1 LKPLRWFLESKLSL
15 KLAIGFGLPLGLALL
30 VGVVSV
36 GQMAQMNR
44 QASEIHHG
52 SLVNTGVAAK
62 LVSEMKEF
70 RLLEWVHVVNTDEA
84 ARTDLEKQMEAKSA
98 EIDATLAQYKKGIT
112 QAADKKNFEAMDQ
125 AWKAYA
131 MLNDAIL
138 ALNKMNDASSSLEFM
153 MGDSRTK
160 FEASTKALDE
170 MTAWNAKRGG
180 ELLAEA
186 EQAYRSATLTVF
198 ALLFAAVVTGT
209 LAGRAIAG
217 IIGRSLKRVA
227 KSMDT
232 LSGEGFAELEKGLQ
246 ALAKGDLTSKV
257 TATREPLDI
266 KSRDEIGVLAKTF
279 NELQDKNARM
289 VDAFVDAQG
298 SLRKMIGEVTHTAET
313 MAATSNDL
321 FSAAGAAGGNSASV
335 AQSMRDTAQAADQS
349 ARACQGMAAL
359 SERQQSAVVIVN
371 ETMTETATASN
382 AVAMSAEQVARA
394 AQEAST
400 MAKQGSTAVSET
412 LDRMGLI
419 QTEVFSSSETIRSLG
434 KKGREI
440 GTIVATIEQI
450 AEQTNLLALNAAIEA
465 ARAGE
470 AGRGFAVVAEEVRKL
485 AERASTATNEV
496 GALIGGIQSEVD
508 VAVVAMGRCTK
519 EVETG
524 ASLGRAANEALSHI
538 QTSTGGVAD
547 EVKSVLAA
555 TEQMSQGIAQVLAN
569 MDTLRSLSSQTD
581 ASVSDLSSMSEE
593 VAATADTVVA
603 TMNEQTDAINRVDQA
618 AGELKDLS
626 ASLRDLVRQF
636 RLDAGQGGEVIEL
649 RRAA

>member
-1 LKPLRWFLESKLSL
+1 MKPLRWFLQSRLSL
-15 KLAIGFGLPLGLALL
+15 KLAIGFGLPLLLALL

-36 GQMAQMNR
+36 GRMANMNR

-52 SLVNTGVAAK
+52 SLVNTGVAAR
-62 LVSEMKEF
+62 LVSDMKEF
-70 RLLEWVHVVNTDEA
+70 RLLEWVHVVNTDEK
-84 ARTDLEKQMEAKSA
+84 ARTDLEAQMKAKA
-98 EIDATLAQYKKGIT
+98 GDIDTALAQYQKGIT
-112 QAADKKNFEAMDQ
+112 QAADRKNFENMDQ

-160 FEASTKALDE
+160 FEATTKALDE

-180 ELLAEA
+180 ELLGEAEA
-186 EQAYRSATLTVF
+186 AYRSATLTVF
-198 ALLFAAVVTGT
+198 ALLLAAVITGG
-209 LAGRAIAG
+209 LAGLSIAK
-217 IIGRSLKRVA
+217 IIGKSLRQVA
-227 KSMDT
+227 KRMNS
-232 LSGEGFAELEKGLQ
+232 LSDVGFAELERGLQ

-257 TATREPLDI
+257 SATHEPLDI
-266 KSRDEIGVLAKTF
+266 KSKDEIGLLADTF
-279 NELQDKNARM
+279 NALQDKNARM
-289 VDAFVDAQG
+289 VEAFVDAQS
-298 SLRKMIGEVTHTAET
+298 SLRTMIGEVTQCAET
-313 MAATSNDL
+313 MAATSSDL
-321 FSAAGAAGGNSASV
+321 FSAAGAAGGNTASV

-359 SERQQSAVVIVN
+359 SERQQSAVIIVN
-371 ETMTETATASN
+371 ETMSETASAAS
-382 AVAMSAEQVARA
+382 AVASSAEQVARA
-394 AQEAST
+394 AQEASA
-400 MAKQGSTAVSET
+400 MAQQGSTAVSET
-412 LDRMGLI
+412 LGRMGSI
-419 QTEVFSSSETIRSLG
+419 QDEVLSSSETIRALG

-465 ARAGE
+465 ARAGD

-485 AERASTATNEV
+485 AERASVATNEI
-496 GALIGGIQSEVD
+496 GSLIGGIQSEVD
-508 VAVVAMGRCTK
+508 GAVVAMNRCTK

-538 QTSTGGVAD
+538 QTSASGVSN
-547 EVKSVLAA
+547 EVRSVIAA
-555 TEQMSQGIAQVLAN
+555 TQQMSQGIAQVLAN
-569 MDTLRSLSSQTD
+569 MDTLKSLSAQTD

-603 TMNEQTDAINRVDQA
+603 TMSEQTDAINRVDQA

-626 ASLRDLVRQF
+626 AALNGLVRQF
-636 RLDAGQGGEVIEL
+636 RLDETPTLTVESY